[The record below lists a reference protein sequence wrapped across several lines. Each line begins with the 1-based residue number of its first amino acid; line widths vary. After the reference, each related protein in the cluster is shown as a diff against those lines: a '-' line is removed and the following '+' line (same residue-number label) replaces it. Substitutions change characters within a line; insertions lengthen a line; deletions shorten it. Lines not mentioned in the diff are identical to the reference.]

1 MQSAVDAMSALIRE
15 HSQQQST
22 IINLTEAL
30 REVNAKCRILQEQVN
45 AFANSRATLSGGLP
59 VDGSRVRSLQDPI
72 GTINSAAASPFQR
85 FAGDVTGNVRPAF
98 RFNSQQM
105 NSGPPTRP
113 PTLEELLTA
122 TGNSNN
128 SNDFGG
134 PSDLLLRTSFLLQQ
148 QRASAYQ
155 HASADIVTSAQGH
168 ASVDNMARQDP
179 HTFAI
184 LQQLIHTSGGVD
196 RQRDSIVGTTAHT
209 FPLLGESVSNPRS
222 RRRKRD
228 DDTRREE

>member
-22 IINLTEAL
+22 ILNLTEAL
-30 REVNAKCRILQEQVN
+30 REANTKCRLLQEQVN

-59 VDGSRVRSLQDPI
+59 VDGCRVRGLHDPI
-72 GTINSAAASPFQR
+72 GVINSAAASPFQR
-85 FAGDVTGNVRPAF
+85 FAADVTGNVRQGF
-98 RFNSQQM
+98 GFNSQHM
-105 NSGPPTRP
+105 NSGPSSRP
-113 PTLEELLTA
+113 PTLEALLSSS
-122 TGNSNN
+122 GNTST

-168 ASVDNMARQDP
+168 PSVDSVARQDP
-179 HTFAI
+179 HAFA
-184 LQQLIHTSGGVD
+184 LYQQLLQPSGGVD
-196 RQRDSIVGTTAHT
+196 RHRDSIVGATTQT
-209 FPLLGESVSNPRS
+209 LPLLGESVSSPKS
-222 RRRKRD
+222 RRRKRA
-228 DDTRREE
+228 DDTRREK